1 MGYSHLGEEP
11 AAYSERREL
20 CRRVF
25 EEADPDA
32 IAAMARDYG
41 VDYLVVDRVHGRG
54 VFKLDKVAQRVYHEA
69 DITIYQI
76 QP

>member
-1 MGYSHLGEEP
+1 
-11 AAYSERREL
+11 
-20 CRRVF
+20 
-25 EEADPDA
+25 
-32 IAAMARDYG
+32 